1 MSSSFKTLAGM
12 VAVIMIGSAIYA
24 TIETSEPRPKST
36 VLVTMPVDKIAPA
49 PAISNEKLQEIRTA
63 YTQVLTNTL
72 KPICVD
78 TAIRNENW
86 INVYVNPL
94 WYELNKGQKENFINQ
109 CKNTYAGMLGARGI
123 KLNYDS
129 VNIFINLTGSE
140 KRVGKWS
147 GVSGITVN
155 E

>member
-1 MSSSFKTLAGM
+1 MASSFKTLAGM

-36 VLVTMPVDKIAPA
+36 VPVTLPVDKVAPA
-49 PAISNEKLQEIRTA
+49 PAISNEKLQEMRTA

-86 INVYVNPL
+86 VNVYVNPL

>member
-1 MSSSFKTLAGM
+1 MSSSSKTLAGM

-36 VLVTMPVDKIAPA
+36 VSVTLPVDKVAPA

-86 INVYVNPL
+86 VNVYVNPL

>member
-1 MSSSFKTLAGM
+1 MSSSSKTLAGM

-36 VLVTMPVDKIAPA
+36 VSVTLPVDKVAPA
-49 PAISNEKLQEIRTA
+49 PAISNEKLQEMRTA

-86 INVYVNPL
+86 VNVYVNPL

-109 CKNTYAGMLGARGI
+109 CKNTYVGMLGARGI